1 MPFITQ
7 TPISDQI
14 QSGQLPSSYS
24 AYDTTGKLWDSLEN
38 HSTVINLKPSDAIS
52 RIGIAPNYSA
62 YDTTGKLW
70 DSLENHSTV
79 INLKPSDAISR
90 IGIAPNYSAYDT
102 TGKLWD
108 SLSNYD
114 IKLNTKPSDAISP
127 TSGRINSDYSE
138 YDIDARGRS
147 LNLTSPT
154 RTPITN
160 QIDSATGVITK
171 EDFSLYDTTGLIQ
184 TTLINNNVSAA
195 VTTGVSKSRFLRSVK
210 YSELKQSNFIG
221 LDIDSGRYDAFA
233 YTGTLTTVNNPKEK
247 YDTIYRNTNLGGQ
260 LLQGGLAQ
268 ANGLISTNLGLSVNT
283 SDISKAIQPQS
294 SYESLNY
301 NQLYITPGV
310 GHQDF
315 RNFKTSGLGR
325 LDGTTSAAISLAAGK
340 LSAAS
345 TKLVSLNA
353 AAIASAQLMN
363 NIGHRGHIR
372 SGGTYNLFNQE
383 TYFGMGTQDEPGV
396 LRNDF
401 TAGSEATKVWGL
413 NSKWTT
419 PVALNA
425 FPFRGDRV
433 TVRDYV
439 QNNYSEIYNW
449 RSSDWQP
456 KSNEKSD
463 SNKGFARAITAI
475 SNTIGKLRNSN
486 TKDFIKFYLTGKD
499 VYPGSTESDD
509 IFVFRA
515 NITALNDS
523 FSPQW
528 TPVSALGRA
537 DTNWI
542 YSSFQRSID
551 LSFSVYATSRDEM
564 RPMWR
569 KLNYLSTYT
578 MPEYDIQYPTYRGK
592 YLRITIGD
600 LFISQPAFITS
611 LTYTLADQETTW
623 EINIEEDNNMKQ
635 VPQKVEVQL
644 GLQFIGNQIP
654 RYQGQAYSLHTEEQ
668 YNSTGENNTPGKGNW
683 LSDASRPPF
692 LLSRAGLDE
701 TEADATAAEIQQ
713 GLDDVNN
720 FQFDAI

>member
-24 AYDTTGKLWDSLEN
+24 AYDTTGKLWDTLSN
-38 HSTVINLKPSDAIS
+38 WN
-52 RIGIAPNYSA
+52 
-62 YDTTGKLW
+62 TTT
-70 DSLENHSTV
+70 N
-79 INLKPSDAISR
+79 IKPSDAISR

-233 YTGTLTTVNNPKEK
+233 YTGTLTTVKNPKEK